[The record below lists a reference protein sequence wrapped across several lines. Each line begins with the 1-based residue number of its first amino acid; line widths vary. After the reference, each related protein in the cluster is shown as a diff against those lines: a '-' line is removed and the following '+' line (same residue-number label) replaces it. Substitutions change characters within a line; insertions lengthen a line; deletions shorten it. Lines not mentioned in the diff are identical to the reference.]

1 MAISLSDSILVGQP
15 KPIDDKYYNTL
26 AVPSAPYTSVFQ
38 VNNTLQ
44 PTIRYRG
51 LTVNINGDEYWY
63 YAGTANNQLVLK
75 GGGSGSG
82 FVPYSGAIQNVDL
95 GVFQLFTPLVS
106 GSSSA
111 SGILTLE
118 STSNLTKGF
127 IRFGAN
133 SAYDEAQTLLG
144 INNLFPT
151 ASLDLPVGTTQY
163 APLRLSPLTGTN
175 FPTLLTTPQEGA
187 IEYDLNKLYF
197 TLADTALGTL
207 PARQTVIL
215 DKNLDGVNIEFGTTT
230 GTQIGTNLGEKLSF
244 WGTTPITQP
253 INTTPVDTLLVNT
266 GLIASGATSYSFT
279 TDLEANALIKTG
291 GLGTEYLMADGTV
304 TTGVSGGAYQG
315 PPNNSTVVVGNF
327 AAGTLIDNLTYDVL
341 LANIYAPYNAPSIS
355 ATAVPPTLN
364 YNATQT
370 TTPPSSVFAQFT
382 WTKAVGTPDLI
393 SAVVEF
399 ERPAAS
405 PPVPW
410 TPVTSTT
417 FPTSFVGASSI
428 VISSSSILLNST
440 TPDNATINFRVTCID
455 GGGTTIGTTQ
465 TTFLPY
471 ALPTANLTLA
481 TIPALQNGKYIRP
494 VYFFAPT
501 TNYALTIN
509 GTITQN
515 SVNVPIATYD
525 LQRAYSNNPGTIWT
539 SLVSG
544 GFSSPITTFTD
555 NTAPAGAPYV
565 YVRARITDPPQNTS
579 LININNVSSFRIY
592 RPVFFGA
599 VNPSYTIGSFSP
611 ANLITS
617 VSNGDLVQIPN
628 GIGAGLCNYSD
639 TSADRFINSLQVTIL
654 ANVGKKFCLAYPS
667 SYGPLVFPTAG
678 TNIIKDV
685 GSNSNI
691 QNNFSNN
698 SATPITVTFPDGTTE
713 PYIVYLYN
721 LTVSGPATTVY
732 IISIIQ

>member
-1 MAISLSDSILVGQP
+1 MAIALTDNIRVGAQ
-15 KPIDDKYYNTL
+15 KPIEDKYFNGL
-26 AVPSAPYTSVFQ
+26 FPYTSVSQAENLIAIGVRF
-38 VNNTLQ
+38 
-44 PTIRYRG
+44 IG
-51 LTVNINGDEYWY
+51 LTVNINTDEYWFKN
-63 YAGTANNQLVLK
+63 AITNGSLILK

-82 FVPYSGAIQNVDL
+82 FVPYSGAIQDVDL
-95 GVFQLFTPLVS
+95 GIYGLFTPLVTGSTTAS
-106 GSSSA
+106 GS
-111 SGILTLE
+111 LTLQ
-118 STSNLTKGF
+118 STSNITKGF
-127 IRFGAN
+127 IYFGVN
-133 SAYDEAQTLLG
+133 SAYNETQTLLG
-144 INNLFPT
+144 INTTFPT

-175 FPTLLTTPQEGA
+175 IPILLTTLQEGA

-197 TLADTALGTL
+197 TLVDPTLAVLG
-207 PARQTVIL
+207 RQTVIL
-215 DKNLDGVNIEFGTTT
+215 DKNLDGVNIEFGSVT
-230 GTQIGTNLGEKLSF
+230 GTQLGTNPNEKLSF
-244 WGTTPITQP
+244 WGTTPIIQP

-291 GLGTEYLMADGTV
+291 GLSTEYLMADGTV
-304 TTGVSGGAYQG
+304 TTGVSGGLYG
-315 PPNNSTVVVGNF
+315 GSSPSTVPVQNYPI
-327 AAGTLIDNLTYDVL
+327 GTVLSNKTYDDL
-341 LANIYAPYNAPSIS
+341 FQNIYAPYSAPSIS
-355 ATAVPPTLN
+355 VLFVTPTLN
-364 YNATQT
+364 YNATQFT
-370 TTPPSSVFAQFT
+370 VPASTVNVQFQ
-382 WTKAVGTPDLI
+382 WTKANAFAPNLI
-393 SAVVEF
+393 SAVVEYT
-399 ERPAAS
+399 R
-405 PPVPW
+405 VPGGGSGYITVPTTI
-410 TPVTSTT
+410 TPNL
-417 FPTSFVGASSI
+417 PTSASIISI
-428 VISSSSILLNST
+428 APTSAIVLNPT
-440 TPDNATINFRVTCID
+440 TVPDNNTVYFRVTCID
-455 GGGTTIGTTQ
+455 SGGTNIGTAQ
-465 TTFLPY
+465 TIFALY
-471 ALPTANLTLA
+471 VLPTANLTLA

-515 SVNVPIATYD
+515 SVNVPIATYE
-525 LQRAYSNNPGTIWT
+525 LERAYSNNPGTIWT
-539 SLVSG
+539 SLITGPFGPGSG
-544 GFSSPITTFTD
+544 SISTFTD
-555 NTAPAGAPYV
+555 NTAPATAPYV
-565 YVRARITDPPQNTS
+565 YIRARITDPPQNTS

-617 VSNGDLVQIPN
+617 VSNGDLIQIPN

-639 TSADRFINSLQVTIL
+639 TSADRFINNLQVTIL
-654 ANVGKKFCLAYPS
+654 ANVGKKFCLVYPA

-721 LTVSGPATTVY
+721 LTVSGPTTTVY